1 MAHTC
6 PRKCC
11 SLKYARF
18 FASIA
23 ISVFALAI
31 CVVGMAGVFPNVDA
45 SYFTNVMYL
54 IIGFWTGVNI
64 KGNVGS
70 DDPSPPD
77 TPYQSLSASDSPS
90 STPPATPPHIHVD
103 TIEEV

>member
-1 MAHTC
+1 MATKC
-6 PRKCC
+6 PKKCC

-18 FASIA
+18 FASVA
-23 ISVFALAI
+23 ISVFSLAI
-31 CVVGMAGVFPNVDA
+31 CVVGMAGVFPKVDP

-64 KGNVGS
+64 KGNVGT
-70 DDPSPPD
+70 DTPSPPD
-77 TPYQSLSASDSPS
+77 TPYQSLSASESPS
-90 STPPATPPHIHVD
+90 STPPTTPPHTLVD